1 MECKEPVR
9 VLQIIGIACNGGVES
24 VILNYYRHI
33 DKSKVQFDFVVHK
46 NPSENF
52 VKEVKKGGG
61 RLYEVT
67 PYMKNVFAFT
77 YEIYKIIRDGRYE
90 IVHSNM
96 NSLSGFPL
104 FAAWLAGAKV
114 RILHNHTTDTE
125 AEGMRTLLKR
135 VLRPFAR
142 LFANKY
148 WACSELA
155 AKWMYG
161 ERAVNA
167 GKITIIPNAIDLKKF
182 AFNQEKRDE
191 LRSQLGIKDELVIG
205 HVGRFMKQKN
215 HDFLIDVF
223 AAVIKEKPDA
233 KLLLIGE
240 GPLENE
246 IKAKVTRLS
255 LEHNVLFLGVRSDV
269 ADLYNVMDIFV
280 LPSFYEGLP
289 VVGVEAQANGLKCLF
304 SDKVTRESRV
314 LQSMEFISITDADDW
329 KNVIFQND
337 IVRKERILSENEV
350 MTKFSIDKS
359 AMKLQC
365 MYAIIYKSIF

>member
-33 DKSKVQFDFVVHK
+33 DKSKVQFDFVVHN

-52 VKEVKKGGG
+52 VREVKNGGG
-61 RLYEVT
+61 RLYEIT
-67 PYMKNVFAFT
+67 PYMKNIFAFT
-77 YEIYKIIRDGRYE
+77 YEIYKIIRNGRYE

-96 NSLSGFPL
+96 NSLSVFPL

-114 RILHNHTTDTE
+114 RILHNHTTDTKS
-125 AEGMRTLLKR
+125 EGMRTVLKR

-142 LFANKY
+142 MFANQY
-148 WACSELA
+148 WACSDLA
-155 AKWMYG
+155 GKWMYG
-161 ERAVNA
+161 ERAVSD
-167 GKITIIPNAIDLKKF
+167 GKITIIPNAIDIKKF
-182 AFNQEKRDE
+182 AFNQEKRDR
-191 LRSQLGIKDELVIG
+191 LRSQLGIKDELVIC

-223 AAVIKEKPDA
+223 AAVVKEKPDA
-233 KLLLIGE
+233 KLILIGE
-240 GPLENE
+240 GQLANE
-246 IKAKVTRLS
+246 IKAKVNRLS
-255 LEHNVLFLGVRSDV
+255 LEHNVLFLGARSDV

-304 SDKVTRESRV
+304 SDKVTSESK
-314 LQSMEFISITDADDW
+314 LLHTTEFIDIESGVQKWQLAIMGYISRAR
-329 KNVIFQND
+329 NLSQNTNLLELMKFD
-337 IVRKERILSENEV
+337 IEESSVGLQARY
-350 MTKFSIDKS
+350 ID
-359 AMKLQC
+359 
-365 MYAIIYKSIF
+365 

>member
-77 YEIYKIIRDGRYE
+77 YEIYRIIRDGRYE

-114 RILHNHTTDTE
+114 RILHNHTTDTK
-125 AEGMRTLLKR
+125 AEGMRTVLKR

-142 LFANKY
+142 MFANKC

-161 ERAVNA
+161 EKAVDA

-182 AFNQEKRDE
+182 AFNQEKRE
-191 LRSQLGIKDELVIG
+191 KLRNQLGIKDELVIG

-223 AAVIKEKPDA
+223 AAVVKEKPDA

-240 GPLENE
+240 GSLENK
-246 IKAKVTRLS
+246 IKAKVARLS
-255 LEHNVLFLGVRSDV
+255 LENNVLFLGVRSDV

-304 SDKVTRESRV
+304 SDRVTKETKLSPSAEFLSLDELFMWVRRIQKYRYGHFDCKQRMSSKLMVRFDISK
-314 LQSMEFISITDADDW
+314 QSISLRDLL
-329 KNVIFQND
+329 
-337 IVRKERILSENEV
+337 LS
-350 MTKFSIDKS
+350 
-359 AMKLQC
+359 
-365 MYAIIYKSIF
+365 Y

>member
-77 YEIYKIIRDGRYE
+77 YEIYRIIRDGRYE

-114 RILHNHTTDTE
+114 RILHNHTTDTK
-125 AEGMRTLLKR
+125 AEGMRTVLKR

-142 LFANKY
+142 MFANKC

-161 ERAVNA
+161 EQAVNA

-182 AFNQEKRDE
+182 AFNQEKRDM
-191 LRSQLGIKDELVIG
+191 LRRQLGIKDELVIG
-205 HVGRFMKQKN
+205 HVGRFVKAKN
-215 HDFLIDVF
+215 HNFLVDIL
-223 AAVIKEKPDA
+223 AAVVKEKADA
-233 KLLLIGE
+233 KLILIGE
-240 GPLENE
+240 GPLEDG
-246 IKAKVTRLS
+246 IKAKVKRLK
-255 LEHNVLFLGVRSDV
+255 LNHNVLFLGVRSDV

-304 SDKVTRESRV
+304 SNNITREIQ
-314 LQSMEFISITDADDW
+314 LLHTTEFLSIDEVCKIWGIAISV
-329 KNVIFQND
+329 KNT
-337 IVRKERILSENEV
+337 ERSILENE
-350 MTKFSIDKS
+350 IS
-359 AMKLQC
+359 AQMNDFDVEKQSYN
-365 MYAIIYKSIF
+365 MQSEFVDMAARR

>member
-9 VLQIIGIACNGGVES
+9 VLQIIGISCDGGVEA
-24 VILNYYRHI
+24 VILNYYRHM
-33 DKSKVQFDFVVHK
+33 DRSKVQFYFVVHK
-46 NPSENF
+46 NPSKNF

-61 RLYEVT
+61 RIYEVT

-77 YEIYKIIRDGRYE
+77 YEIYRIVRDGRYE

-96 NSLSGFPL
+96 NSLSVFPL
-104 FAAWLAGAKV
+104 FAAWLAGAKI
-114 RILHNHTTDTE
+114 RILHNHTTDTK
-125 AEGMRTLLKR
+125 AEGLRTLIKR
-135 VLRPFAR
+135 VLRPLAK
-142 LFANKY
+142 LFANQY

-161 ERAVNA
+161 ERDVSD

-182 AFNQEKRDE
+182 AFNQEKRDR

-223 AAVIKEKPDA
+223 ESVVKEKPDA

-240 GPLENE
+240 GPLEHE
-246 IKAKVTRLS
+246 IKVKVTRLS

-304 SDKVTRESRV
+304 SVQVTKESKL
-314 LQSMEFISITDADDW
+314 LQETEFLAIENGTAIWKKAICHANISRKCAVGEDMP
-329 KNVIFQND
+329 KLMNFD
-337 IVRKERILSENEV
+337 ISRTS
-350 MTKFSIDKS
+350 SY
-359 AMKLQC
+359 LQKK
-365 MYAIIYKSIF
+365 YIR

>member
-114 RILHNHTTDTE
+114 RILHNHTTDNK
-125 AEGMRTLLKR
+125 AEGMRTILKR
-135 VLRPFAR
+135 VLRPFAK
-142 LFANKY
+142 LFANQY

-155 AKWMYG
+155 ARWMYG
-161 ERAVNA
+161 DKALST
-167 GKITIIPNAIDLKKF
+167 GQITIIPNAIDLKKF
-182 AFNQEKRDE
+182 AFNQEKRDI
-191 LRSQLGIKDELVIG
+191 LRSQLGIEAELVIG

-215 HDFLIDVF
+215 HDFLIDIF
-223 AAVIKEKPDA
+223 AEVVKEKPDA

-246 IKAKVTRLS
+246 IKVKVKSLS
-255 LEHNVLFLGVRSDV
+255 LKNNVLFLGVRSDV

-304 SDKVTRESRV
+304 SEHVTRESRL
-314 LQSMEFISITDADDW
+314 LQSTEFLALSDLTNWKYKIIHGIIMRNNYTD
-329 KNVIFQND
+329 
-337 IVRKERILSENEV
+337 RENNSV
-350 MTKFSIDKS
+350 KRFSIEAS
-359 AMKLQC
+359 AIELQG
-365 MYAIIYKSIF
+365 MYEKY

>member
-33 DKSKVQFDFVVHK
+33 DKSKVQFDFVVHN

-52 VKEVKKGGG
+52 VREVKNGGG

-77 YEIYKIIRDGRYE
+77 YEIYRIVRDGRYE

-96 NSLSGFPL
+96 NSLSVFPL
-104 FAAWLAGAKV
+104 FAAWLAGAKI
-114 RILHNHTTDTE
+114 RILHNHTTDTK
-125 AEGMRTLLKR
+125 AEGLRTLLKR
-135 VLRPFAR
+135 VLRPLAK

-161 ERAVNA
+161 ERAVSD

-182 AFNQEKRDE
+182 AFNQEKRDR

-215 HDFLIDVF
+215 HDFLIDIF
-223 AAVIKEKPDA
+223 AAVVKEKHDA
-233 KLLLIGE
+233 KLILIGE
-240 GPLENE
+240 GPLEHE

-304 SDKVTRESRV
+304 SEHVTRESRL
-314 LQSMEFISITDADDW
+314 LQSTEFLELADLMNWKYKIIHGIVMRNTYTDRE
-329 KNVIFQND
+329 IY
-337 IVRKERILSENEV
+337 SE
-350 MTKFSIDKS
+350 KRFSIEAS
-359 AMKLQC
+359 AIELQGL
-365 MYAIIYKSIF
+365 YKKY

>member
-33 DKSKVQFDFVVHK
+33 DKSKVQFDFVVHN

-52 VKEVKKGGG
+52 VREVKNGGG
-61 RLYEVT
+61 RLYEIT

-77 YEIYKIIRDGRYE
+77 YEIYKIIRNGRYE

-104 FAAWLAGAKV
+104 FSAWLAGAKV
-114 RILHNHTTDTE
+114 RILHNHTTDTK
-125 AEGMRTLLKR
+125 AEGMRTVLKR
-135 VLRPFAR
+135 VLRPFAK
-142 LFANKY
+142 LFANQY

-161 ERAVNA
+161 EQVVSD
-167 GKITIIPNAIDLKKF
+167 GKVTIIPNAIDLKKF
-182 AFNQEKRDE
+182 AFNQEKRDK
-191 LRSQLGIKDELVIG
+191 LRSHLGIKAELVIG

-215 HDFLIDVF
+215 HDFLIDIF
-223 AAVIKEKPDA
+223 AEVVKEKPDA

-240 GPLENE
+240 GSLENK
-246 IKAKVTRLS
+246 IKAKVARLS
-255 LEHNVLFLGVRSDV
+255 LENNVLFLGVRSDV

-304 SDKVTRESRV
+304 SDKVTRESNL
-314 LQSMEFISITDADDW
+314 LQSTEFISLADGKVW
-329 KNVIFQND
+329 RN
-337 IVRKERILSENEV
+337 RILDSSIMRKTQFVGKNNIMGRFCIEESSIRLQDIYENL
-350 MTKFSIDKS
+350 SR
-359 AMKLQC
+359 
-365 MYAIIYKSIF
+365 

>member
-33 DKSKVQFDFVVHK
+33 DKSKVQFDFVVHN

-52 VKEVKKGGG
+52 VREVKNGGG
-61 RLYEVT
+61 RLYEIT

-77 YEIYKIIRDGRYE
+77 YEIYKIIRNGRYE

-104 FAAWLAGAKV
+104 FSAWLAGAKV
-114 RILHNHTTDTE
+114 RILHNHTTDTK
-125 AEGMRTLLKR
+125 AEGMRTILKR
-135 VLRPFAR
+135 VLRPFAK
-142 LFANKY
+142 LFANQY

-161 ERAVNA
+161 EQAVSD
-167 GKITIIPNAIDLKKF
+167 GKITVIPNAIDLKKF
-182 AFNQEKRDE
+182 AFNQEKRDK
-191 LRSQLGIKDELVIG
+191 LRSHLGIKAELVIG

-215 HDFLIDVF
+215 HDFLIDIF
-223 AAVIKEKPDA
+223 AEVVKEKPDA

-246 IKAKVTRLS
+246 IKAKTKRLS
-255 LEHNVLFLGVRSDV
+255 LENNVLFLGVRSDV

-304 SDKVTRESRV
+304 SDEVTSESK
-314 LQSMEFISITDADDW
+314 LLCTTEFIDIESGVQKWQLAIMSYIAGQRNLSKNTDTLNLM
-329 KNVIFQND
+329 KFD
-337 IVRKERILSENEV
+337 IEESSVRLQV
-350 MTKFSIDKS
+350 MYIN
-359 AMKLQC
+359 LR
-365 MYAIIYKSIF
+365 

>member
-33 DKSKVQFDFVVHK
+33 DKSKVQFDFVVHN

-52 VKEVKKGGG
+52 VREVKNGGG
-61 RLYEVT
+61 RLYEIT

-77 YEIYKIIRDGRYE
+77 YEIYKIIRNGRYE

-104 FAAWLAGAKV
+104 FSAWLAGAKV
-114 RILHNHTTDTE
+114 RILHNHTTDTK
-125 AEGMRTLLKR
+125 AEGMRTILKR
-135 VLRPFAR
+135 VLRPFAK
-142 LFANKY
+142 LFANQY

-161 ERAVNA
+161 EQVVSD
-167 GKITIIPNAIDLKKF
+167 GKVTIIPNAIDLKKF
-182 AFNQEKRDE
+182 AFNQEKRDK
-191 LRSQLGIKDELVIG
+191 LRSHLGIKAELVIG

-215 HDFLIDVF
+215 HDFLIDIF
-223 AAVIKEKPDA
+223 AEVVKEKPDA

-246 IKAKVTRLS
+246 IKVKVKSLS
-255 LEHNVLFLGVRSDV
+255 LKNNVLFLGVRSDV

-304 SDKVTRESRV
+304 SEHVTRESRL
-314 LQSMEFISITDADDW
+314 LQSTEFLALSDLTNWKYKIIHGIIMRNNYTD
-329 KNVIFQND
+329 
-337 IVRKERILSENEV
+337 RENNSV
-350 MTKFSIDKS
+350 KRFSIDVF
-359 AMKLQC
+359 AIELQG
-365 MYAIIYKSIF
+365 MYEKY

>member
-67 PYMKNVFAFT
+67 PYMENVFAFT
-77 YEIYKIIRDGRYE
+77 YEIYRIIRDGRYE

-114 RILHNHTTDTE
+114 RILHNHTTDTK
-125 AEGMRTLLKR
+125 AEGMRTVLKR

-142 LFANKY
+142 MFANQY

-161 ERAVNA
+161 EQVVSD
-167 GKITIIPNAIDLKKF
+167 GKVTIIPNAIDLKKF
-182 AFNQEKRDE
+182 AFNQEKRDK
-191 LRSQLGIKDELVIG
+191 LRSHLGIKAELVIG

-215 HDFLIDVF
+215 HDFLIDIF
-223 AAVIKEKPDA
+223 AEVVKEKPDA

-240 GPLENE
+240 GSLENK
-246 IKAKVTRLS
+246 IKAKVARLS
-255 LEHNVLFLGVRSDV
+255 LENNVLFLGVRSDV
-269 ADLYNVMDIFV
+269 ADLNNVMDIFV

-304 SDKVTRESRV
+304 SERVTRESKILRETEFV
-314 LQSMEFISITDADDW
+314 LLKSGKDSWSCKILLEQYYRYENQSTLKF
-329 KNVIFQND
+329 FD
-337 IVRKERILSENEV
+337 IRNMAVDLQEKYFRVRKEML
-350 MTKFSIDKS
+350 
-359 AMKLQC
+359 
-365 MYAIIYKSIF
+365 

>member
-77 YEIYKIIRDGRYE
+77 YEIYRIIRDGRYE

-114 RILHNHTTDTE
+114 RILHNHTTDTK
-125 AEGMRTLLKR
+125 AEGMRTVLKR
-135 VLRPFAR
+135 GLRPFAR
-142 LFANKY
+142 MFANKC

-161 ERAVNA
+161 EQAVSA

-182 AFNQEKRDE
+182 AFNQEKRDR

-223 AAVIKEKPDA
+223 AAVVKEKPDA

-240 GPLENE
+240 GSLENK
-246 IKAKVTRLS
+246 IKAKVARLS
-255 LEHNVLFLGVRSDV
+255 LENNVLFLGVRSDV

-304 SDKVTRESRV
+304 SERVTRESKILRETEFV
-314 LQSMEFISITDADDW
+314 LLKSGKDSWSCKILLEQYYRYENQSTLKF
-329 KNVIFQND
+329 FD
-337 IVRKERILSENEV
+337 IRNMAVDLQEKYFRVRKEML
-350 MTKFSIDKS
+350 
-359 AMKLQC
+359 
-365 MYAIIYKSIF
+365 